1 MITFLLLFAG
11 ELAGDA
17 SFFLLGARK
26 RGSDSKNYE
35 ARKRQY
41 NIWCCSCVIAFCSF
55 LACLAIRN
63 GFNLLMTLFSV
74 NSIPGSTLLSHLPE
88 FLDAVGS
95 LTSVVAFMYF
105 YRKIRETWKDYISV
119 ECPEPCEI
127 RDDFWGIYIKDDV
140 SGAYVLSER
149 WEYIKDC
156 IRYILIFNFIMLIVL
171 HFSPVIS
178 MKPRSILSF
187 DFLELIPVAASVIL
201 LEFFNYLAYDD
212 ESFFFPKRRDESQD
226 TDSFN
231 LLKIKVDCERKNVDG
246 LVTSLI
252 LRRHSYTVKDE
263 MREFME
269 RCWQDSN
276 TYVQYLGHYLEK
288 RKWPEGR
295 YYHAGCLET
304 AIRLTRGENIF
315 CATPFYKDIDISIFF
330 PVYITLMKGKKA
342 LILVEDCGNLD
353 ELAAWVKTGIEEV
366 QNLNDFWKVDIL
378 MEGGD
383 NTDVGI
389 LSFQN
394 IYGSDD
400 FGWLSD
406 FFGHVMFTIV
416 IEASD
421 MLAGGQEAI
430 SNLSEKIGR
439 EVGGCTWLLCDN
451 NAECMLDLFS
461 HLLNK
466 EFSYV
471 SATPLR
477 AEESM
482 IAYWNVEKE
491 NPYPWNPVRRYMGAE
506 ILIAEIAW
514 MNSVEKVVWYGEEL
528 VPVYDLKWI
537 FGQYYEEFHNRTMR
551 KPQQHIMDE
560 GIEMSIA
567 GNTCK
572 MSDYCFLIVEDSNF
586 NLYETARQYITRASK
601 KAVINIVS
609 PNYMMREFM
618 KKNEKSM
625 YADPKFIA
633 QFVPEFVNTR
643 RNVAVRL
650 MRRMLQQ
657 AVPESEIEE
666 ELSRCEDWKQE
677 FRGLTDVEELAKLI
691 LDTEEPRIRISYH
704 NYFDEKQGGS
714 VRERCYQICSDEIKR
729 QFMRYFQKACYMNEK
744 GEKRHINKLILAGH
758 LDQRYLRGQFAVFN
772 GFYYEVLDRIAIDS
786 EYILQVRRASEQIW
800 GRKYYRQDR
809 CYSLENISK
818 YPSALVGYQ
827 STYIS
832 ISRCS
837 ADISV
842 DTRGY
847 YVSDGWNQIASAAY
861 VKVNKGDVEQRKY
874 KCKQLLKVEI
884 KVPEEDAGIVLG
896 QMACLL
902 QESFCTFYPQ
912 QHYLLSVAIKRERYK
927 EDIQKE
933 ILNGVLSDVD
943 CTEDKNLKCF
953 YIIED
958 SMEDMG
964 LVRSIER
971 NFRRILD
978 LLSDYMKWSKESNDD
993 YFKFGKNLKAGDDTE
1008 CRRMI

>member
-17 SFFLLGARK
+17 SFFFLGARK
-26 RGSDSKNYE
+26 REGGSKNHE
-35 ARKRQY
+35 ARRLQY
-41 NIWCCSCVIAFCSF
+41 NIWRCSCVIAFCSF
-55 LACLAIRN
+55 VACWAVKN
-63 GFNLLMTLFSV
+63 GFNFLMTLL
-74 NSIPGSTLLSHLPE
+74 NSNSASGSTPLSQLPGLLDS
-88 FLDAVGS
+88 VGS

-105 YRKIRETWKDYISV
+105 YRKIRETWKDNISA

-127 RDDFWGIYIKDDV
+127 RDDFWGIYVKDDV
-140 SGAYVLSER
+140 TGEYILSEK
-149 WEYIKDC
+149 WGYIKDC
-156 IRYILIFNFIMLIVL
+156 IRYILIFNFLMLIIL
-171 HFSPVIS
+171 HFLPGIS
-178 MKPRSILSF
+178 MNPKSILSF

-212 ESFFFPKRRDESQD
+212 ERFFFPKKRVENSDG
-226 TDSFN
+226 DSFN
-231 LLKIKVDCERKNVDG
+231 LLKIKVDCERKNVGG
-246 LVTSLI
+246 LVTSFI
-252 LRRHSYTVKDE
+252 LRRHSYAVKDE

-269 RCWQDSN
+269 RCRQDSN
-276 TYVQYLGHYLEK
+276 PYVQYLGRYLEK
-288 RKWPEGR
+288 RKWPKGQH
-295 YYHAGCLET
+295 YHVGCLET

-315 CATPFYKDIDISIFF
+315 CATPFYKDIDVSIFF

-353 ELAAWVKTGIEEV
+353 ELVDWVKAGIEEV

-383 NTDVGI
+383 DTDVGI
-389 LSFQN
+389 LSFQD
-394 IYGSDD
+394 IYCSDD

-439 EVGGCTWLLCDN
+439 EAGECTWLLCDN

-491 NPYPWNPVRRYMGAE
+491 NPYPWNPVRRYLGVE

-514 MNSVEKVVWYGEEL
+514 MNSVKKVVWYGEEL

-537 FGQYYEEFHNRTMR
+537 FGQYYEEFHNRTRR
-551 KPQQHIMDE
+551 KPQQNIMDD

-572 MSDYCFLIVEDSNF
+572 MLDYCFLIIEDSNF
-586 NLYETARQYITRASK
+586 NLYETARQYVTRASE
-601 KAVINIVS
+601 KAVVHIVS

-633 QFVPEFVNTR
+633 QFVPEYVNTR

-650 MRRMLQQ
+650 MRRMLRQ
-657 AVPESEIEE
+657 VVSETEIKD

-677 FRGLTDVEELAKLI
+677 FRGLRDVEELVKLI
-691 LDTEEPRIRISYH
+691 LDTEEPRIRISYQ

-772 GFYYEVLDRIAIDS
+772 GLYYEVMDRITIDS

-809 CYSLENISK
+809 CYSLENICLS
-818 YPSALVGYQ
+818 PSILVGCQ
-827 STYIS
+827 SSNIR

-842 DTRGY
+842 DTQGY
-847 YVSDGWNQIASAAY
+847 YVSDGWNQIASAVY
-861 VKVNKGDVEQRKY
+861 VKVKEGDVEQRRY
-874 KCKQLLKVEI
+874 KSKQLLKVEI
-884 KVPEEDAGIVLG
+884 NVQEKDAAGIVLG
-896 QMACLL
+896 QMACLF

-912 QHYLLSVAIKRERYK
+912 QHYLLSVAINREKYK

-933 ILNGVLSDVD
+933 ILYGVLS
-943 CTEDKNLKCF
+943 NLDYKEEKEENCF

-971 NFRRILD
+971 NFQRILD
-978 LLSDYMKWSKESNDD
+978 LLSDYMKWSVNSKDE
-993 YFKFGKNLKAGDDTE
+993 YLKFGKN
-1008 CRRMI
+1008 